1 MIGIVGGIVGFVI
14 IALLLMSVVLYILV
28 RRSLERRQSQ
38 DADAGYSRERKH
50 SPNLSRSSVAA
61 SDTPEVSSQIVGL
74 MVGGIE

>member
-1 MIGIVGGIVGFVI
+1 MI

-28 RRSLERRQSQ
+28 RRSLERRQS